1 MESKRRRRSIQDRIA
16 DQEREL
22 EELRWLERI
31 ENLEQA
37 LKGGRVSSDNRTE
50 FTTRIREMKLI
61 KRAAAAVERHD
72 EPELADALKVFQD
85 KVAESMATLV
95 QEEAPSE
102 Q

>member
-37 LKGGRVSSDNRTE
+37 LKGGRVSSDNRAE
-50 FTTRIREMKLI
+50 FTARIREMKLI

-72 EPELADALKVFQD
+72 EPELADALKVFQN